1 MTQLTID
8 NFKTMLTT
16 ALANIKAREDEFSK
30 LMPLLVTVTTDKQS

>member
-16 ALANIKAREDEFSK
+16 ALANIKMSFPSW
-30 LMPLLVTVTTDKQS
+30 MPLLVTVTTDKQS